1 MLTITEGLSGTISSI
16 GDMANNMPR
25 EVDPVERANRVN
37 FYLKMRDVFGKFPEP
52 SNRPIGDA
60 DIKSMGNNLNNFQNT
75 QSTGFGTT
83 QQPAF
88 GMSMQP
94 TNSYNF
100 GMQNNSSPIYQQHQ
114 QLNNQQQDPEQNNE
128 LTMV

>member
-16 GDMANNMPR
+16 GDMTNNMPR

-52 SNRPIGDA
+52 SNKPIGDT
-60 DIKSMGNNLNNFQNT
+60 DIKSMENDLNNYK
-75 QSTGFGTT
+75 SSL
-83 QQPAF
+83 

-94 TNSYNF
+94 ANSYNPN
-100 GMQNNSSPIYQQHQ
+100 MQNNFSPIYQQHQ
-114 QLNNQQQDPEQNNE
+114 QLNNQQQEPEQNNE